1 MRYSHVVFDID
12 GTLINSEKAVLK
24 SFQETLITEVGIEKE
39 LDELKFALGIPGKD
53 ALKILNIESR
63 EDILEKWD
71 NNYNK
76 YLNEVTLFD
85 GIRQVIQELKSNN
98 INLGIITSKTR
109 KEYEGDF
116 IRFGLDSYFD
126 VVIRADDTIK
136 HKPDGEPMEKYLEL
150 ADARR
155 EDTVY
160 IGDSI
165 YDMQCA
171 KNAGVDSILALWG
184 ANDADKLTATYK
196 LSNPKEILDLL
207 IVKKESNMKWLDWAV
222 ELQQLAQIGL
232 TYSKDPYDL
241 ERFERIR
248 EISAEIV
255 SEKSELNLEKVKD
268 LFCNETGFQTPKL
281 DTRAAIFKENKILL
295 VKETES
301 GKWSLPGGWVDV
313 NQSIYSNTAKEVK
326 EEAGLD
332 VIPDRIIAV
341 QDRNKHNT
349 PRYAYGICKVFV
361 LCNLVG
367 GEFKPNIETSESR
380 YFALGELPKLAEEK
394 NNEEQIRM
402 CFLAAE
408 DENWKTIFD

>member
-24 SFQETLITEVGIEKE
+24 SLQKTLITEIGIEKE

-71 NNYNK
+71 SNYNK
-76 YLNEVTLFD
+76 YIEEVILFD
-85 GIRQVIQELKSNN
+85 GIRQVIQELKYNN

-109 KEYEGDF
+109 KEYESDF

-126 VVIRADDTIK
+126 VVICADDTIK
-136 HKPDGEPMEKYLEL
+136 HKPDGEPMEKYLVIS
-150 ADARR
+150 DARR

-207 IVKKESNMKWLDWAV
+207 IVKNKYNMKWLNWAV

-255 SEKSELNLEKVKD
+255 SEKSELNLEEVKG

-281 DTRAAIFKENKILL
+281 DTRAAIFKDNKILL

-332 VIPDRIIAV
+332 VVPSRLIAV
-341 QDRNKHNT
+341 QDRNKHNK

-361 LCNLVG
+361 LCNVVG
-367 GEFKPNIETSESR
+367 GEFKPNIETSESE
-380 YFALGELPKLAEEK
+380 YFILDELPELADEK
-394 NNEEQIRM
+394 NNKEQVKM
-402 CFLAAE
+402 CFLAAK
-408 DENWKTIFD
+408 DENWQTIFD

>member
-155 EDTVY
+155 Y
-160 IGDSI
+160 ISFMG
-165 YDMQCA
+165 
-171 KNAGVDSILALWG
+171 
-184 ANDADKLTATYK
+184 
-196 LSNPKEILDLL
+196 
-207 IVKKESNMKWLDWAV
+207 
-222 ELQQLAQIGL
+222 
-232 TYSKDPYDL
+232 SK
-241 ERFERIR
+241 
-248 EISAEIV
+248 
-255 SEKSELNLEKVKD
+255 
-268 LFCNETGFQTPKL
+268 
-281 DTRAAIFKENKILL
+281 
-295 VKETES
+295 
-301 GKWSLPGGWVDV
+301 
-313 NQSIYSNTAKEVK
+313 
-326 EEAGLD
+326 
-332 VIPDRIIAV
+332 
-341 QDRNKHNT
+341 
-349 PRYAYGICKVFV
+349 
-361 LCNLVG
+361 
-367 GEFKPNIETSESR
+367 
-380 YFALGELPKLAEEK
+380 
-394 NNEEQIRM
+394 
-402 CFLAAE
+402 
-408 DENWKTIFD
+408 